1 MVHKVL
7 GAIANVLVGLLDE
20 LKTQQT
26 SQPQPINRPLTTIKL
41 GLVNKKPGFKSDS
54 EENMVNTMKGKDEK
68 GADVHALEKQ
78 TSMKLSAGSE
88 AAGVVLG
95 REVLDF
101 GIDQNTTTITWADV
115 EQSTITVNFG
125 YPRPRPGNGKSSRTD
140 NLQKDEITRGTVASA
155 TGIHK
160 ETVGG
165 QVRIFNGAQVGDRI
179 FEVYKAQI
187 C

>member
-1 MVHKVL
+1 
-7 GAIANVLVGLLDE
+7 
-20 LKTQQT
+20 
-26 SQPQPINRPLTTIKL
+26 
-41 GLVNKKPGFKSDS
+41 
-54 EENMVNTMKGKDEK
+54 MKGKDEK

-101 GIDQNTTTITWADV
+101 GIDHQVTTLIWTDV
-115 EQSTITVNFG
+115 EKSSMTVNFG
-125 YPRPRPGNGKSSRTD
+125 YPRSRPGNGNGKSSRTD

-179 FEVYKAQI
+179 FEVYKPQI